1 MRTDTITLIHAMR
14 ILAEQI
20 ESEDGVA
27 NAAIGE
33 AANRL
38 KELYS
43 VNKDLVEVLE
53 LALRSHG
60 VVKPTAKPIE
70 CWDYYK
76 VEEKA
81 VEVLQRAAKLL

>member
-1 MRTDTITLIHAMR
+1 MRTDTKILIQAMH
-14 ILAEQI
+14 ILSEQM

-27 NAAIGE
+27 NAAIAE
-33 AANRL
+33 AGQRL
-38 KELYS
+38 EELYNLCKEL
-43 VNKDLVEVLE
+43 DDVLR

-76 VEEKA
+76 VDEKA
-81 VEVLQRAAKLL
+81 EAVLNKARKLL